1 MSWLFLYI
9 AIFGSLISVPPPPAY
24 FFQKTLHP
32 LLPFLHLLGLPS
44 FIRDPR
50 VDLVY
55 IKLIS
60 CILLFHSFMWRVVMR
75 CTIWYHLYNLK
86 NVKNIYDR
94 VLLLVKLQ
102 TYQCDFLSF
111 FLTQALF
118 NFVLCP
124 SLIHSKL
131 FSVNVIE

>member
-1 MSWLFLYI
+1 
-9 AIFGSLISVPPPPAY
+9 
-24 FFQKTLHP
+24 
-32 LLPFLHLLGLPS
+32 
-44 FIRDPR
+44 
-50 VDLVY
+50 
-55 IKLIS
+55 
-60 CILLFHSFMWRVVMR
+60 MR

-86 NVKNIYDR
+86 NVKNIYGR

-102 TYQCDFLSF
+102 TYQCDFFSF

>member
-1 MSWLFLYI
+1 
-9 AIFGSLISVPPPPAY
+9 
-24 FFQKTLHP
+24 
-32 LLPFLHLLGLPS
+32 
-44 FIRDPR
+44 
-50 VDLVY
+50 
-55 IKLIS
+55 
-60 CILLFHSFMWRVVMR
+60 MR